1 MLHLY
6 YLEFPHMYLQLPNVC
21 SYQTGSYQAWLY
33 GPTTIGDEFKLGS
46 ETGYTTNDTVQ
57 PLTIEVD
64 SILMLN
70 HSYTIVVT
78 VSNIAGSTSTNVTF
92 SK

>member
-6 YLEFPHMYLQLPNVC
+6 YLEFPHMHLQLPNVC
-21 SYQTGSYQAWLY
+21 SYQAGSYQVWLY
-33 GPTTIGDEFKLGS
+33 GHTTIGDEFKLGS
-46 ETGYTTNDTVQ
+46 ETAYTTSDTIQ
-57 PLTIEVD
+57 PLTIEVN